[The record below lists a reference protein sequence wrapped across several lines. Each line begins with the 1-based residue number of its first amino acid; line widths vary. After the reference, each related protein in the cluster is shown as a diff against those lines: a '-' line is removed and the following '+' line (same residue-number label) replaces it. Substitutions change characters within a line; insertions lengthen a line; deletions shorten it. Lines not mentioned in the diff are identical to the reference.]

1 METIAIYGKGGI
13 GKSVVA
19 THLSAELARRG
30 VKVLH
35 VGCDPKADSSCRLT
49 GRYDVK
55 TVLDELS
62 TDTDDI
68 SVSQIVT
75 KGRNGIDCIEA
86 GGPEP
91 GAGCGGRGVARAIEV
106 IGDLG
111 LLRGN
116 LYGAAVFDVLGDVV
130 CGGFAAPLRRG
141 FARKVFI
148 VVSEESMAL
157 FAANNIA
164 RAVVS
169 NAFNGVKLAGLVA
182 NVRSPDPVRRERI
195 RAFAEAL
202 GTTVV
207 MTLERSQ
214 LIADSEL
221 ELCTAVESA
230 PDSDVALAFRELAD
244 HACSAD
250 PAHLTIP
257 TPFGQ
262 EAFFDFMRE

>member
-30 VKVLH
+30 IKVLH

-49 GRYDVK
+49 GRYGVK
-55 TVLDELS
+55 TVLASLA
-62 TDTDDI
+62 TDADDLLVSEVI
-68 SVSQIVT
+68 S

-106 IGDLG
+106 IGELG
-111 LLRGN
+111 LLQGGD
-116 LYGAAVFDVLGDVV
+116 YGAAVFDVLGDVV
-130 CGGFAAPLRRG
+130 CGGFAAPLRKG

-164 RAVVS
+164 RAVVA
-169 NAFNGVKLAGLVA
+169 NAFNGVALAGLVA
-182 NVRSPDPVRRERI
+182 NVRSADPVARARI
-195 RAFAEAL
+195 HAFARAL

-207 MTLERSQ
+207 MTLERSP
-214 LIADSEL
+214 LIADAEL
-221 ELCTAVESA
+221 QLRTAVESA
-230 PDSDVALAFRELAD
+230 PESDVAMAFRLLAD
-244 HACSAD
+244 YACSAD
-250 PAHLTIP
+250 PATLTTP

-262 EAFFDFMRE
+262 EAFFEFMRE